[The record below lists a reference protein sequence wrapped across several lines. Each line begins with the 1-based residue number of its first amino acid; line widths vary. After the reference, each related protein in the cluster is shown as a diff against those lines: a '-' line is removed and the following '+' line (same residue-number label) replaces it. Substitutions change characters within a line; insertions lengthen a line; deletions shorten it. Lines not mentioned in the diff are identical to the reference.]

1 MPLSHSLLQQRLLVS
16 NYMTAHFVCMLFT
29 VGCVS
34 VFVCLY
40 AFHSASHPKAPHL
53 YIRPCLCVPGGIL
66 SDRCLLPDAKWIS
79 PVWLSVPE
87 GGVTATGLPAS
98 ASLRGLV
105 GGWDSIRPALGH
117 KSLTWH
123 SLAEEQT
130 AQRHDLWEEISVASG
145 VLALIGCQASHTP
158 REEMNECARQSTL
171 PAWVSVGLFFQLFV
185 CRAWELLRTE
195 AKCYARCVQCESRY
209 IFIGITVCHDWWH
222 KVRSGRWS

>member
-1 MPLSHSLLQQRLLVS
+1 MSLSHSLLQQRLLVS

-171 PAWVSVGLFFQLFV
+171 PAWVSVGLFIQLFV
-185 CRAWELLRTE
+185 CRAWELVSTE

-209 IFIGITVCHDWWH
+209 IFIGITVCHDW
-222 KVRSGRWS
+222 